1 MALVRSY
8 VAGHW
13 FAPDSGTPVFDAVTG
28 EPVAEVSSQG
38 IDFGAALA
46 YGRQVG
52 GPALRDLTFHERA
65 ELAKGIGQLLRKHR
79 DELYELSYRTG
90 ATLYDSKFD
99 IDGGIGVLLSY
110 ASKAKRELP
119 NDKVIVEGPPE
130 QLGKEGDFLGQHLLT
145 PRLGVAV
152 QVNAFNFPVWG
163 PLEKLAPALIA
174 GVPSLIK
181 PASQTGYLTAL
192 MVELIIDAQILPD
205 GALQLVSGSAGDLL
219 DHLDRAGPAQLHRLG
234 EHRQPAAEPPE
245 RCRPVGTVQRRGRL
259 AEHVGPRPRR
269 APRHESVRPLR
280 QAAGHRDDRQG
291 RAEVHRDPP
300 RLRPGRPGP
309 RGRRGGRRRAGQGRR
324 RQPGRQGH
332 ARWARSPA
340 STSAR
345 KSAVRSRRSKTPP
358 PSSSGGPT
366 GSRWPAPTTSAAR
379 SCPRS
384 CCRRKTTPAAPSCTR
399 SRRSARSAP

>member
-52 GPALRDLTFHERA
+52 GPALRELTFHERA
-65 ELAKGIGQLLRKHR
+65 ELAKEIGQLLRKYR

-119 NDKVIVEGPPE
+119 NDTVIVEGPPE

-205 GALQLVSGSAGDLL
+205 GALQLVSGGAGDLL
-219 DHLDRAGPAQLHRLG
+219 DHLDEQDLLSFTGSASTANRLRSHPNVVARSVRFNAEADSLNMSVLGPDATPGTRAFDRYVRQLV
-234 EHRQPAAEPPE
+234 AEM
-245 RCRPVGTVQRRGRL
+245 TVKAGQKCT
-259 AEHVGPRPRR
+259 AIRR
-269 APRHESVRPLR
+269 AFVP
-280 QAAGHRDDRQG
+280 
-291 RAEVHRDPP
+291 
-300 RLRPGRPGP
+300 
-309 RGRRGGRRRAGQGRR
+309 AGQIDQVAEAVSAELAKIPSATPPTR
-324 RQPGRQGH
+324 PP
-332 ARWARSPA
+332 RWARSPA
-340 STSAR
+340 STSAKR
-345 KSAVRSRRSKTPP
+345 SAAPSRPSKTPP
-358 PSSSGGPT
+358 RSSSAT
-366 GSRWPAPTTSAAR
+366 RSTSTCTAPTPSAAP

-384 CCRRKTTPAAPSCTR
+384 C
-399 SRRSARSAP
+399 